1 MGGSTPN
8 SGSSFPISMLNQ
20 PESSE
25 NFSKDAERNT
35 KPMQDFPE
43 LRYGMQDRFYLAA
56 DQCQSN
62 PDSVPLPY
70 PSQHISAAGISVGN
84 ASRFL
89 SPTLSNCPY
98 PATRAPVPGA
108 PSYPAP
114 GAEVYSAGTDSFS
127 APYAPSFQ
135 RTSIYGVPGLQ
146 AAGKVQILL
155 CNYQLWAK
163 FHKHQ
168 TEMIITK
175 QGRRMFPF
183 LSFNI
188 TGLDPSAHYNIYVD
202 VVLADQHHWRYQ
214 GGKWVQCGKA
224 EGNMQGNRTYIHPDS
239 PNTGAHWM
247 RQEISFGKLKL
258 TNNKGASNN
267 VTQMI
272 VLQSLHKY
280 QPRLHIVEVKEDGTE
295 DPYLTTKMQA
305 FTFPETQFIA
315 VTAYQNADITQ
326 LKIDHN
332 PFAKGFRDNFD
343 SMYGNSEGDR
353 LTPSPPDQPNCQ
365 QLVPG
370 TRYQPFLHD
379 QYMNA
384 LPQGRYYNGDRT
396 VSHTSKHR
404 EDITNPHRWFVSP
417 VQQQSG
423 NRLDFGSYD
432 PDYAGNAFMTYS
444 MKGFPPLQATPHP
457 LGYYQDHPFS
467 SGNAWG
473 ARAPSQFHHSKPG
486 SALTWYRPVADTRPT
501 LVNIEDKSKE
511 TEDSSWLEPHSVKSA
526 DSSDSGLYEAD
537 CKRRKVSPYTSS
549 TENSPPNQNGEKY
562 EKENGSDTGYYSFY
576 TN

>member
-1 MGGSTPN
+1 
-8 SGSSFPISMLNQ
+8 
-20 PESSE
+20 
-25 NFSKDAERNT
+25 
-35 KPMQDFPE
+35 
-43 LRYGMQDRFYLAA
+43 
-56 DQCQSN
+56 
-62 PDSVPLPY
+62 
-70 PSQHISAAGISVGN
+70 
-84 ASRFL
+84 
-89 SPTLSNCPY
+89 
-98 PATRAPVPGA
+98 
-108 PSYPAP
+108 
-114 GAEVYSAGTDSFS
+114 
-127 APYAPSFQ
+127 
-135 RTSIYGVPGLQ
+135 
-146 AAGKVQILL
+146 
-155 CNYQLWAK
+155 
-163 FHKHQ
+163 
-168 TEMIITK
+168 
-175 QGRRMFPF
+175 
-183 LSFNI
+183 
-188 TGLDPSAHYNIYVD
+188 
-202 VVLADQHHWRYQ
+202 
-214 GGKWVQCGKA
+214 
-224 EGNMQGNRTYIHPDS
+224 
-239 PNTGAHWM
+239 
-247 RQEISFGKLKL
+247 
-258 TNNKGASNN
+258 
-267 VTQMI
+267 
-272 VLQSLHKY
+272 
-280 QPRLHIVEVKEDGTE
+280 
-295 DPYLTTKMQA
+295 
-305 FTFPETQFIA
+305 
-315 VTAYQNADITQ
+315 
-326 LKIDHN
+326 
-332 PFAKGFRDNFD
+332 
-343 SMYGNSEGDR
+343 MYGSSEGDR

-417 VQQQSG
+417 VQQPSG

-432 PDYAGNAFMTYS
+432 PEYAGNAFMTYS

-501 LVNIEDKSKE
+501 LVNIEEKSKE